1 MTNPQEHKQQVDFWL
16 KKKNRLLQEAESVQ
30 KIINDLQALCDHKYA
45 NGRSAIEE
53 DAPLHPASQLQC
65 QICGKYFN

>member
-1 MTNPQEHKQQVDFWL
+1 MTNPQEHKQRITHWRNKQ
-16 KKKNRLLQEAESVQ
+16 KALLAEAESVQ

-53 DAPLHPASQLQC
+53 DAFASPYARPQC
-65 QICGKYFN
+65 QICGKEF